1 MHIVGE
7 YGSRWSCRSRNSVA
21 IFDDLT
27 STKSSLKDFCMQF
40 KKENPR
46 LKAIAEHMNNYG
58 TQTLA
63 ELGIFSLIWQCL
75 LKPFWTTLSKP
86 RVQLS
91 FVSNLVNQLVATLEA
106 NEKPI
111 KTLLSIAELLGEDS
125 DSFNVIADKI
135 KKYAGK
141 LSTKEADELKAK
153 TDGLMKKI
161 AKKLK
166 NDFK

>member
-1 MHIVGE
+1 MQKCKKNGFSIFSRLNVKFQRHFCGEKYKYFCSQNGFQAMHIVGE

-27 STKSSLKDFCMQF
+27 STKSSLKDFCTQF

-86 RVQLS
+86 RAYRRIRSCL
-91 FVSNLVNQLVATLEA
+91 
-106 NEKPI
+106 
-111 KTLLSIAELLGEDS
+111 
-125 DSFNVIADKI
+125 
-135 KKYAGK
+135 
-141 LSTKEADELKAK
+141 
-153 TDGLMKKI
+153 
-161 AKKLK
+161 KKLQ
-166 NDFK
+166 